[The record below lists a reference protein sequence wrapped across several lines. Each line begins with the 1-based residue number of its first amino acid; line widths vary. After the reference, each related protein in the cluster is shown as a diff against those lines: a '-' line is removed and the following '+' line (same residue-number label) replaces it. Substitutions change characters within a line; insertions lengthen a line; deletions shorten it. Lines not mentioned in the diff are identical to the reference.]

1 MRFSVMKLN
10 GKLIARWFLYISLA
24 LALCNAVVSNE
35 KPIVAKQNG
44 QWVFPALKDVWFDI
58 TFQPRSKILVE
69 KESYSLAIY
78 PPIPYAYST
87 IGSMKEALVTPM
99 TENHILGT
107 DKLGRDVAAG
117 LVRGVF
123 NAFRVGFISCLLACV
138 IGVILGMLMG
148 FYGNDIIK
156 INILQLFV
164 ILSSVVLF
172 IFYLVYGF
180 YGFILTNILGWVLF
194 MVFVSVSLVTA
205 GKFNRLKK
213 FAFPLDI
220 ILMRFVE
227 IRKSIPIIILILAL
241 LPLISHRQVSHLV
254 LILALLTWPMFAR
267 HSRSETMSLMKKEF
281 VQSAQ
286 TIGVPFWR
294 LMFHHILP
302 NIMPT
307 IYVVFV
313 FTLVSNI
320 LIESALSFL
329 GMGLPPEDIS
339 WGSMLNEGRK
349 NFGAWWLTVF
359 PGLFLF
365 FTIYSLNIIGDRF
378 SKRMQ

>member
-1 MRFSVMKLN
+1 MKLN

-194 MVFVSVSLVTA
+194 MVFVSVSLVMA

-339 WGSMLNEGRK
+339 WGSMLNEG
-349 NFGAWWLTVF
+349 
-359 PGLFLF
+359 
-365 FTIYSLNIIGDRF
+365 
-378 SKRMQ
+378 